1 MIKLIKLLNKLN
13 IKYKDL
19 SLYERALTHAS
30 YGNEHNTDNNER
42 LEFLGDAVLEL
53 LMSKYLYMNTNLPEG
68 EMTKKRAQAVREEAL
83 VIYSEKINLKDYLKL
98 GKGEESKGANDAMI
112 ADCLEAL
119 FAAVYLDLGLN
130 AAKQL
135 FELIV
140 VPNLDLAFNI
150 QDYKSI
156 LQEIIH
162 SGDKRNISY
171 QIIKETGP
179 SHNKVFEAIVLLD
192 KKIVLGTG
200 IGKTKKEAEQ
210 KAAEEALKKGNYDF
224 KNNL

>member
-1 MIKLIKLLNKLN
+1 MIKLLNKLN

-130 AAKQL
+130 AAQQL

-210 KAAEEALKKGNYDF
+210 KAAEDALKKGNYDF